1 MSETTRT
8 LYFVLA
14 AVVAAGLAV
23 AVDPSK
29 TTPDI
34 FDDVG
39 EVFFEGFSDPQAP
52 RSIEVI
58 DYDESTA
65 TATPLKVEFRDNK
78 WLIPS
83 HHGYPADAEER
94 LATTAAALI
103 ELRKD
108 RVVSDLV
115 QDHAEYSVVDP
126 LDGQA
131 TSLAGRGKRVKILDG
146 DSNVLADF
154 IVGKQVDGK
163 FGYRYMRVPG
173 QKRTYEVKTEADVSA
188 RFQDWIETD
197 LLKVSPFDLRHIEI
211 NSYTINERLGR
222 IENRRKT
229 TLTKKD
235 NKWQLAGTEPNSDT
249 MSDLTTAL
257 DKLRIVD
264 VQPKPD
270 GLSED
275 LKARQGIQPTRENFR
290 SLQGKGFFPNP
301 YTGQILS
308 NEGEMIV
315 GFEGRAPL
323 RAAFRRD
330 RAGRLGTG
338 GRPVGR
344 GRGRAP
350 LSDGHCGFQRV
361 QGTGVRGRR
370 REGQGTLRRASG
382 PIRRVVLRHFR
393 RRLRQAAADP
403 LGPDQELIVRQARDP
418 PTARPHRH
426 RSTPRRGRAPTGR
439 TLRTSAGSRPA
450 VWPAV
455 GPATA
460 RPTRCRRNRDDGVA
474 QDHQRERQEL
484 AHRRAGSD
492 CPHSPRSS
500 WSRTAQ

>member
-188 RFQDWIETD
+188 RFRDWIETD

-315 GFEGRAPL
+315 DSKDGLRYVLRFGEIAPGGSGQEAGQPDEGEGERRYLMVTVDFSESRAEAYEGDAEKGRELSEEL
-323 RAAFRRD
+323 RARFAEWYY
-330 RAGRLGTG
+330 
-338 GRPVGR
+338 VI
-344 GRGRAP
+344 
-350 LSDGHCGFQRV
+350 
-361 QGTGVRGRR
+361 
-370 REGQGTLRRASG
+370 SG
-382 PIRRVVLRHFR
+382 
-393 RRLRQAAADP
+393 ADFGK
-403 LGPDQELIVRQARDP
+403 L
-418 PTARPHRH
+418 
-426 RSTPRRGRAPTGR
+426 
-439 TLRTSAGSRPA
+439 
-450 VWPAV
+450 
-455 GPATA
+455 
-460 RPTRCRRNRDDGVA
+460 RPTR
-474 QDHQRERQEL
+474 
-484 AHRRAGSD
+484 SD
-492 CPHSPRSS
+492 LTRS
-500 WSRTAQ
+500 